1 MGASLDRNAA
11 ERRPIIGISPGRMKP
26 PSFSELSV
34 IGCALMLV
42 LLGLAGLALYVC
54 IRTGFS
60 NHEAISILVFCLM
73 AFVGLLLAANWV
85 NRQF

>member
-1 MGASLDRNAA
+1 MLYFSF
-11 ERRPIIGISPGRMKP
+11 GRMKP

-34 IGCALMLV
+34 MGCALMLA

-60 NHEAISILVFCLM
+60 KPEAISILVFCLL
-73 AFVGLLLAANWV
+73 AFVGLLLVRAWV
-85 NRQF
+85 SRQL